1 MNIGVPSKTAPN
13 DMYEVLTQ
21 AYIFTDNEQ
30 IEVRFLDKEMAQF
43 DFTVKNPD
51 EFCLKMSEIL
61 VTSCLPENFKGEHL
75 KKLFKEEYKSPKRKF
90 AHKKSQELMISFD
103 IVHDV
108 SHNMQH
114 VNNLKYL
121 FVTEKTTYNSD
132 VCYNRNKFYTYQDIK
147 KYYNDNIIKDMDV
160 IFNPATYPDFN
171 VNLPDLDM
179 LDIPFYEKIQICI
192 GKKVKHVLAYDLASQ
207 EDKEKIDLAIKQAK
221 DIYSSNAVNRWLSPK
236 LKKTDH

>member
-1 MNIGVPSKTAPN
+1 MATTQKNIDITSLFEMNIGVPSKTAPN

-114 VNNLKYL
+114 VI
-121 FVTEKTTYNSD
+121 S
-132 VCYNRNKFYTYQDIK
+132 
-147 KYYNDNIIKDMDV
+147 NI
-160 IFNPATYPDFN
+160 F
-171 VNLPDLDM
+171 L
-179 LDIPFYEKIQICI
+179 
-192 GKKVKHVLAYDLASQ
+192 
-207 EDKEKIDLAIKQAK
+207 
-221 DIYSSNAVNRWLSPK
+221 
-236 LKKTDH
+236 